1 MDARASARPASW
13 PRCAALMAAVL
24 AAGCDLYN
32 GDDPPPGPVDGSV
45 PGEPDRYAVRGTA
58 IGLGGPVTLVL
69 GAGGGS
75 ESVVLAGDGAFAFER
90 RLATGDFYSVSL
102 ADPSLPC
109 ALQGQ
114 TGAIAGADAE
124 VALACTGA
132 SLASLAVS
140 GAAAP
145 IQLVP
150 GTTAYGARVP
160 LAQESATVTA
170 TVATPGD
177 TLAIAGAA
185 VDSGVPSAPLA
196 LGLGENPIDIV
207 VENSHGW
214 RRTYRL
220 TVRRAAEIVQVAY
233 IKAADGSSQRLFG
246 LSVALSGDTLAVGGH
261 YEDLAYAAG
270 ADYGT
275 RGDNEDE
282 LGRGEAYVFQRSA
295 GAWQQEARLVSSD
308 LEHDHFGYSVA
319 LAGDTLAVGAERA
332 DVGELEHAGT
342 VHVFLR
348 SGGAW
353 QRDRLVTSSQPVPYS
368 YFGREVALAGD
379 ILEVAGSGGSVAVT
393 SDTLVTGRFDE
404 DSELTDSGAAYVSR
418 REGGVWISE
427 ARVTASNPGDRD
439 RFGYSVAVSG
449 DTVVVGAYGEDS
461 AATGIDGAQDDDSA
475 QDSGAV
481 YVFRRSGTVWQ
492 QEAYL
497 KASNTDAGDR
507 FGQTVAI
514 AGDVIA
520 VGAPGEDSAAIDTD
534 GDQDDDSAGDSG
546 AVYVFRRSGAVWRQD
561 AYVKASNAGAG
572 DELGVS
578 VALTGDTLAVGAHL
592 EDSAAKGIDG
602 EQADERQPQSG
613 AVYVFDL
620 R

>member
-1 MDARASARPASW
+1 MV
-13 PRCAALMAAVL
+13 AVL
-24 AAGCDLYN
+24 AAGCELYN
-32 GDDPPPGPVDGSV
+32 GNDPPPGHVDASV
-45 PGEPDRYAVRGTA
+45 PGEPGRYAVRGTA

-69 GAGGGS
+69 GAAGVS

-90 RLATGDFYSVSL
+90 RLGTGDFYAVSL

-140 GAAAP
+140 GAVAP

-150 GTTAYGARVP
+150 GTTEYAARVP

-177 TLAIAGAA
+177 TLTIAGAG

-196 LGLGENPIDIV
+196 LDLGANPIDIV

-220 TVRRAAEIVQVAY
+220 TVSRAAEIVQVAY
-233 IKAADGSSQRLFG
+233 IKAADASSQSLFG
-246 LSVALSGDTLAVGGH
+246 LSVALSGDTLAVGSH

-270 ADYGT
+270 AGYGI

-282 LGRGEAYVFQRSA
+282 AGRGAVYVFQRSA
-295 GAWQQEARLVSSD
+295 GSWQQEARLESSD

-319 LAGDTLAVGAERA
+319 LAGDALAVGAERA
-332 DVGELEHAGT
+332 DVGDMEHAGT
-342 VHVFLR
+342 VHVFLQ
-348 SGGAW
+348 SGGSW
-353 QRDRLVTSSQPVPYS
+353 QRDRLVTSSEPAAYR
-368 YFGREVALAGD
+368 YFGRHVALAGD
-379 ILEVAGSGGSVAVT
+379 ILEAADSRGSVALT
-393 SDTLVTGRFDE
+393 SDALVTGRWDE
-404 DSELTDSGAAYVSR
+404 DGDSGAAYLSR
-418 REGGVWISE
+418 REGGSWISE
-427 ARVTASNPGDRD
+427 ARVTASNPGTRD
-439 RFGYSVAVSG
+439 YFGYSVAVSG
-449 DTVVVGAYGEDS
+449 DTAVVGAYGEDS
-461 AATGIDGAQDDDSA
+461 AATGINGAQDDDSA
-475 QDSGAV
+475 VDSGAV
-481 YVFRRSGTVWQ
+481 YVFRRSGTSWQ

-507 FGQTVAI
+507 FGQAVAI

-520 VGAPGEDSAAIDTD
+520 VGAPGESSAATGIN
-534 GDQDDDSAGDSG
+534 GDQEDDSATQSG
-546 AVYVFRRSGAVWRQD
+546 AMYVFRRSGTAWRQD
-561 AYVKASNAGAG
+561 AYVKASNAGVR
-572 DELGVS
+572 DEFGVS
-578 VALTGDTLAVGAHL
+578 VALTGDTLAVGAYL
-592 EDSAAKGIDG
+592 EDSGARGING
-602 EQADERQPQSG
+602 EQADEGRQQSG